1 MSPLLLV
8 SLLVLLVQFIVHF
21 WRKGKLTGRERS
33 LYNHTMLVGN
43 FVVMYALVHMFLKT
57 KKVAYLLPV
66 AAYLAVYLIHGHDVP
81 NTGEAWTL
89 SGGIA
94 FGVLSTA
101 VKM

>member
-8 SLLVLLVQFIVHF
+8 SLIVLIIQFIVHF

-33 LYNHTMLVGN
+33 LYNHAMLVGN
-43 FVVMYALVHMFLKT
+43 FIVMYVLVHMFLKT
-57 KKVAYLLPV
+57 KKLAYVLPIV
-66 AAYLAVYLIHGHDVP
+66 AYLAVYLIHGHDVP

-94 FGVLSTA
+94 FGVLSSGLR
-101 VKM
+101 V